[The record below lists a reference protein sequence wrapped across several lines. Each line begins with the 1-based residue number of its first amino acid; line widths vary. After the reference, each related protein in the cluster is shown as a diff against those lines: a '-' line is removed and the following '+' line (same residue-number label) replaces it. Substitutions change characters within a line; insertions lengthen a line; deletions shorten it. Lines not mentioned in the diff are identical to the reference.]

1 MPHLLHIDS
10 SVLGEQ
16 SVKPLAEA
24 SLANA
29 LNAIDQLWSAA
40 A

>member
-1 MPHLLHIDS
+1 L
-10 SVLGEQ
+10 
-16 SVKPLAEA
+16 KPLAEA